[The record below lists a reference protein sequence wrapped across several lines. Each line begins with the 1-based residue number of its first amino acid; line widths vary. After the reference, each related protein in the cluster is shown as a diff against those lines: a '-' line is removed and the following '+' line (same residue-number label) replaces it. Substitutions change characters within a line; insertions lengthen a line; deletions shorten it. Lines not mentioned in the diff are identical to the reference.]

1 MGSVKEYMMELSDKL
16 GKEFEDIT
24 DRDMELDFYNKA
36 QETFWNDNSTQDEL
50 ERAKPFLP
58 SKADG
63 KKQSQPSCKM
73 QAKHTSTQKTSS
85 KVDGQKQ
92 NLSSSRMQCTH
103 ACTRKTSSMVD
114 GQKQNR
120 PLLIIRPI
128 LEINTYPNSSMN
140 Q

>member
-58 SKADG
+58 TKSYDQVKFYDDETG
-63 KKQSQPSCKM
+63 
-73 QAKHTSTQKTSS
+73 
-85 KVDGQKQ
+85 
-92 NLSSSRMQCTH
+92 
-103 ACTRKTSSMVD
+103 
-114 GQKQNR
+114 R
-120 PLLIIRPI
+120 PKFKIGSI
-128 LEINTYPNSSMN
+128 LMDNGTFFLVVR
-140 Q
+140 